1 VNAVLAAIE
10 KLADRMSR
18 LEKAVKA
25 PPRKSWKP
33 REVAA
38 MTGLG
43 YDTVLDLIHDG
54 KLAATQVGQIYVVA
68 DSEVDRFLAGR
79 KAAA

>member
-1 VNAVLAAIE
+1 MSAIAAAIE
-10 KLADRMSR
+10 RLSERIAR

-43 YDTVLDLIHDG
+43 YDTVLELIHEG
-54 KLAATQVGQIYVVA
+54 TLRATKVGQLYVIA
-68 DSEVDRFLAGR
+68 DDEVDRFLGRR

>member
-1 VNAVLAAIE
+1 MSILAAIE
-10 KLADRMSR
+10 RLTERIAH

-33 REVAA
+33 REIAA

-43 YDTVLDLIHDG
+43 YDTVLELIHEG
-54 KLAATQVGQIYVVA
+54 TLRATKVGQLYVVS
-68 DSEVDRFLAGR
+68 DEEVDRFLG
-79 KAAA
+79 KTTEAA

>member
-1 VNAVLAAIE
+1 MTVLAAIE
-10 KLADRMSR
+10 RLTDRITR

-33 REVAA
+33 REIAA

-43 YDTVLDLIHDG
+43 YDTVLELIHDG
-54 KLAATQVGQIYVVA
+54 TLRAKKVGQLYVVA
-68 DSEVDRFLAGR
+68 DEEIDRFLGT
-79 KAAA
+79 KEAA